1 MRDRFHLSQRSK
13 SRHSICQKSLC
24 HYGWPKRNQ
33 KLLCPQIFANRTTLL
48 CRHFARCFW
57 CPSGSKPIERYW
69 GKLGSFPANF
79 GYKRNCESPPFEVFK
94 VSPQFWSIGTEFQLY
109 AVLPAILL
117 PIARQKS
124 MAWSVLFSL
133 LLCVPIISISS
144 VATIDRACLHYIF
157 TFSLGAFVADRLFS
171 KQPLNLKVYV
181 LPVCILFFL
190 AIATA
195 KVSLSLWAVRDLTLS
210 PFIATALYLLVSNN
224 FQSKAKSLVMTV
236 LRSNLVLA
244 LGKRSYSL
252 YLCHFLAIG
261 LVHTILISMGA
272 SVSQKLVALVIV
284 APCLGLGISFAMF
297 ALVEAPSLKWI
308 KNFRTTPSESNE
320 NERQTAL
327 AA

>member
-1 MRDRFHLSQRSK
+1 
-13 SRHSICQKSLC
+13 
-24 HYGWPKRNQ
+24 
-33 KLLCPQIFANRTTLL
+33 
-48 CRHFARCFW
+48 
-57 CPSGSKPIERYW
+57 
-69 GKLGSFPANF
+69 
-79 GYKRNCESPPFEVFK
+79 
-94 VSPQFWSIGTEFQLY
+94 
-109 AVLPAILL
+109 
-117 PIARQKS
+117 
-124 MAWSVLFSL
+124 
-133 LLCVPIISISS
+133 
-144 VATIDRACLHYIF
+144 
-157 TFSLGAFVADRLFS
+157 
-171 KQPLNLKVYV
+171 
-181 LPVCILFFL
+181 
-190 AIATA
+190 
-195 KVSLSLWAVRDLTLS
+195 
-210 PFIATALYLLVSNN
+210 
-224 FQSKAKSLVMTV
+224 MTV